1 MAAAGLSSLIVG
13 RSIIAGYRITPEVT
27 L

>member
-1 MAAAGLSSLIVG
+1 MAAAGLSTLIVG
-13 RSIIAGYRITPEVT
+13 RSIIAGHRVTPEVT